1 MMILIVWIMI
11 LPMKNFNY
19 IHCMH
24 CSSTL
29 IVQTSCES
37 MKKINVEKWQFNIL
51 FLLSILTTLLSMS
64 YSIPI
69 IRTLS
74 TL

>member
-19 IHCMH
+19 IH